1 MKYIVIKS
9 HVSNYP
15 DPIRLEEGDVV
26 KIGKTGC
33 FVTKRNMTGKG
44 GFRSKL

>member
-15 DPIRLEEGDVV
+15 DPICLEEG
-26 KIGKTGC
+26 GC
-33 FVTKRNMTGKG
+33 SENDR
-44 GFRSKL
+44 KLRWS